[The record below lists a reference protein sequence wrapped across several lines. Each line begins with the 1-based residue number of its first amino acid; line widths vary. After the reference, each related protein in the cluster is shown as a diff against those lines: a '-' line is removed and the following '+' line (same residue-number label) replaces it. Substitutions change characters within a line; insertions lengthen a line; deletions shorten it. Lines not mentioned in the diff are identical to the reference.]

1 MQRRDRRPG
10 GGERRFERPRDP
22 ERRFPDRPPRTDRPQ
37 RDMDRPAGGFGGPQR
52 YGQQRPSYAPRPSED
67 AGMSI
72 RLDPRRVGI
81 LKRVAAE
88 EGVRPGELAVR
99 WLEERLDAVRV
110 GTPMAAPAAASD
122 AALAELASRLYELS
136 RRVDRLAAAPPTSP
150 APAAS
155 AATMAAAPGISKN
168 LRRTRGSKTD
178 SKTDTTARVP
188 LHEEIIAV
196 IGERGPQTA
205 SELASAITAR
215 GQYQPPRSGKA
226 IDAAMVN
233 GRVSNPTYR
242 GRFVRS
248 GRRIGLAEG

>member
-37 RDMDRPAGGFGGPQR
+37 RDMDRPPGGFGGSQR
-52 YGQQRPSYAPRPSED
+52 YGQQRPSYPPRPSED

-122 AALAELASRLYELS
+122 AALAELASRLDELS

-150 APAAS
+150 APEAN
-155 AATMAAAPGISKN
+155 AATMASAPGISRR
-168 LRRTRGSKTD
+168 RRTKRPKTH
-178 SKTDTTARVP
+178 TTARVP

-196 IGERGPQTA
+196 ISERGPQTA

-226 IDAAMVN
+226 IDAEMVN

>member
-1 MQRRDRRPG
+1 
-10 GGERRFERPRDP
+10 
-22 ERRFPDRPPRTDRPQ
+22 
-37 RDMDRPAGGFGGPQR
+37 
-52 YGQQRPSYAPRPSED
+52 
-67 AGMSI
+67 MSI

-122 AALAELASRLYELS
+122 AALAELASRLDELS

-150 APAAS
+150 APAAN
-155 AATMAAAPGISKN
+155 AATMASAPGISRR
-168 LRRTRGSKTD
+168 RRTRGSKTNA
-178 SKTDTTARVP
+178 KTDATARVP

-196 IGERGPQTA
+196 ISERGPQTA
-205 SELASAITAR
+205 SELAGAITAR

>member
-22 ERRFPDRPPRTDRPQ
+22 ERRFPDRPPRSDRPQ
-37 RDMDRPAGGFGGPQR
+37 RDVDRPPGGFGGQQR
-52 YGQQRPSYAPRPSED
+52 YGQQRPSYPPRPSED

-81 LKRVAAE
+81 LKRLAAE

-99 WLEERLDAVRV
+99 WLEERLDAVRL

-122 AALAELASRLYELS
+122 AALAELASRLDELS
-136 RRVDRLAAAPPTSP
+136 RRVDRMASVAPPSP
-150 APAAS
+150 APVAS
-155 AATMAAAPGISKN
+155 AAAMPSPPGISKP
-168 LRRTRGSKTD
+168 RRSKG
-178 SKTDTTARVP
+178 SKTDTTARSP

-196 IGERGPQTA
+196 IRERGPQTA
-205 SELASAITAR
+205 SELASAIAER
-215 GQYQPPRSGKA
+215 GRYQPPRSGKP
-226 IDAAMVN
+226 IDAAMIN

-242 GRFVRS
+242 GRFARS
-248 GRRIGLAEG
+248 GRRIGLAER